1 MSEFSSTDAALEG
14 LRVSREHPVAVV
26 WWWGANVAATL
37 LQFVI
42 ALQPPFRRLNEV
54 LVHLQDRMAAAQDGG
69 SFALDPQDGAAL
81 QGVALPLVIWV
92 AVSLLLMA
100 VVRAGVLRAVLRPSE
115 SRFGF
120 LRISADELRQVG
132 LTLYTGVILI
142 AYVGA
147 VAIASA
153 LVLAILLGLT
163 GSGAS
168 AFAGAVVLTTIT
180 VAVLYPAVRL
190 SLAPAMTLA
199 DGRIS
204 LFRSWPLTERCFW
217 PMVGAYLV
225 SWIIGFAVVGS
236 SWALWRLLAFIL
248 THSLTPPDPQTLQD
262 LFAPL
267 PFITIFM
274 NGLFN
279 ALLSAII
286 VAPTAAIFRQLTGR
300 VGASTP
306 AKSHSGSPWG
316 QA

>member
-14 LRVSREHPVAVV
+14 LRVSREHPVAVL

-54 LVHLQDRMAAAQDGG
+54 LVKLQDQMAAAQNGG
-69 SFALDPQDGAAL
+69 SFVLDAQDRVAL

-92 AVSLLLMA
+92 AITLMLMA
-100 VVRAGVLRAVLRPSE
+100 VVRAAVLRAVLRPAE

-120 LRISADELRQVG
+120 LRISMDELRQVG
-132 LTLYTGVILI
+132 LTLYSGLVLI
-142 AYVGA
+142 IYVGL

-163 GSGAS
+163 GSGAGV
-168 AFAGAVVLTTIT
+168 FAGAAVLTTIT

-204 LFRSWPLTERCFW
+204 LFRSWPLTVRCFW

-236 SWALWRLLAFIL
+236 SWAIWRLIAFIL
-248 THSLTPPDPQTLQD
+248 THSLTPPDPQTLRD
-262 LFAPL
+262 LLAPL
-267 PFITIFM
+267 PLVTIVI

-300 VGASTP
+300 VGAAAP